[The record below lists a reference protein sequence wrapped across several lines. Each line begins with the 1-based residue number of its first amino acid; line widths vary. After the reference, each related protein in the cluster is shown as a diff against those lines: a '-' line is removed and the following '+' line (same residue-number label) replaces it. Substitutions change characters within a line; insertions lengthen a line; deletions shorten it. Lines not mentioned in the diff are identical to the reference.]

1 MNRGTDQHQG
11 GWFHCA
17 VNVLGTKRKHEQRKS
32 KQKKQQEENYEDV
45 SNKYVVRIDPA
56 ECTIV
61 ANRLDI
67 IKVRA
72 TDHFIHAPIP
82 LVVWI
87 HMQLRQRVLSAYV
100 TIKHKK
106 VLGRNFISA
115 IDAPKA
121 VVSQAYTHRI
131 IHTGAY
137 SAYCVFLHELEFI

>member
-1 MNRGTDQHQG
+1 MKTRT
-11 GWFHCA
+11 A
-17 VNVLGTKRKHEQRKS
+17 KIKT
-32 KQKKQQEENYEDV
+32 KKQQEENHEDV

-67 IKVRA
+67 IKVWA

-106 VLGRNFISA
+106 VLERNYIYA

-121 VVSQAYTHRI
+121 VVS
-131 IHTGAY
+131 
-137 SAYCVFLHELEFI
+137 